1 MEKIIEIKMLE
12 NKDIEIIKDEK
23 LYICIKMSKRE
34 INAKELC
41 ELFNDTLGQQVQIKV
56 TNEYNKDEKVI
67 EFFKELLEEINNNI
81 KKIENK

>member
-34 INAKELC
+34 INAKELF
-41 ELFNDTLGQQVQIKV
+41 ELFKDTLGQQVQIKV
-56 TNEYNKDEKVI
+56 TNEYNKDEKVT

>member
-34 INAKELC
+34 INAKELF
-41 ELFNDTLGQQVQIKV
+41 ELFKDTLGQQVQIKV

-67 EFFKELLEEINNNI
+67 EFFTELLEEINNNI

>member
-23 LYICIKMSKRE
+23 SYICISIDNRK
-34 INAKELC
+34 INAEKLF
-41 ELFNDTLGQQVQIKV
+41 ELFKDTLVQEVEIKV

-67 EFFKELLEEINNNI
+67 GFFKELLEEINNSI
-81 KKIENK
+81 KEIENK